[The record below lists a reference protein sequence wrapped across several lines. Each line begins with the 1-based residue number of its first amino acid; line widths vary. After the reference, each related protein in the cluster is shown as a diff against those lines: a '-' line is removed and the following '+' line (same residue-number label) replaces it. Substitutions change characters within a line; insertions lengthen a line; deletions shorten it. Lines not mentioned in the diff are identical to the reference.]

1 MRWRGAYVEPWGRGQ
16 VGPGSWAAGG
26 KHPVVG
32 GVVSDHRQ
40 QEHER
45 HRAEDH
51 HAPTHQRRQL
61 RRCNRQIA
69 IFRFEIV
76 TVPACLTG
84 WLSVYATDY
93 QKPKSLSVLTTIFP
107 PPFRLAASVLWC
119 WSWEKE
125 GRAVEVVPGIYAVH
139 QKFHF
144 PCAQLPGP
152 VHTAR
157 LGRMF
162 FIFSL
167 GLYFVCLYYF
177 NLFVCPHPFVFPWA
191 VESSPLQVLVL
202 A

>member
-1 MRWRGAYVEPWGRGQ
+1 MLLWSCELESVLVTSPVKCTMRWRCAYVEPWGRGQ

-107 PPFRLAASVLWC
+107 PPLPFGRICFVVLVMR
-119 WSWEKE
+119 K
-125 GRAVEVVPGIYAVH
+125 GG
-139 QKFHF
+139 
-144 PCAQLPGP
+144 
-152 VHTAR
+152 
-157 LGRMF
+157 
-162 FIFSL
+162 
-167 GLYFVCLYYF
+167 
-177 NLFVCPHPFVFPWA
+177 
-191 VESSPLQVLVL
+191 ESSWSGPWHLGCTSEVSFSMCTAIRTSSYSTVGPNVFYI
-202 A
+202 